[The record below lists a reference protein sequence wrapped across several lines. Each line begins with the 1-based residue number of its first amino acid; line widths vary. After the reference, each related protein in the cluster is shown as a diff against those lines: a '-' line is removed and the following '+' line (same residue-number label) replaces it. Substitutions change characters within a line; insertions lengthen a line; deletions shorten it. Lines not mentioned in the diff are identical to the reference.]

1 MISQLSVWAAKIWHD
16 HHQGQ
21 VDDDDD
27 GDDDDD
33 DGDDDDGDDDDGD
46 DDGDGENDYQW
57 RNIWRESSCVW
68 RHRFPALLMIMIA
81 LL

>member
-21 VDDDDD
+21 GDDGEDGDDDDD
-27 GDDDDD
+27 GDDD
-33 DGDDDDGDDDDGD
+33 G
-46 DDGDGENDYQW
+46 DGDGENDYQW
-57 RNIWRESSCVW
+57 RNIWRESSGVW
-68 RHRFPALLMIMIA
+68 RHRFPALKMIMIA